1 MNRIWH
7 DEHRLNPAA
16 TLDERV
22 EWHLEHAK
30 LCGCRDMPDNIK
42 QILAERGIE
51 PPPRPPKG

>member
-7 DEHRLNPAA
+7 DEHRLKPSA

-30 LCGCRDMPDNIK
+30 LCGCRDMPDSIK
-42 QILAERGIE
+42 QILTERGVE
-51 PPPRPPKG
+51 LPPRQPKA

>member
-1 MNRIWH
+1 MNRTWH

-51 PPPRPPKG
+51 PPPRPA